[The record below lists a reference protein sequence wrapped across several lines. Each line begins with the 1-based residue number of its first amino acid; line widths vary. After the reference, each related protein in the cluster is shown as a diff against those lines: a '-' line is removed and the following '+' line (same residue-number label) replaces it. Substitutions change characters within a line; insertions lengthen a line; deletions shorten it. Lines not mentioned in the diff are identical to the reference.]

1 MKNLDKANEWL
12 QRAKSNMARA
22 KAGRVSPDILNED
35 LCYDAQQAV
44 EKAFKSVC
52 IIHEIVF
59 PKTHDIA
66 YLIELLEKGSVE
78 VPENL
83 QNAKILTGYAVETRY
98 PGDYEPVDEED
109 LMRLKAS
116 YRRVYNEGTEYEAVE
131 EFGRFLTSRQLKVK
145 QKTNNVAGLQIA
157 DLVAHPSYRATLA
170 RKNKQSL
177 PLNFGGEIAQ
187 ILEKE
192 KYYRSPNG
200 RIDGWGRKCLP

>member
-22 KAGRVSPDILNED
+22 KAGRVSPDILYED

-66 YLIELLEKGSVE
+66 YLIELLEKGGVE

-83 QNAKILTGYAVETRY
+83 KNAKILTGYAVETRY

-109 LMRLKAS
+109 LRKA
-116 YRRVYNEGTEYEAVE
+116 
-131 EFGRFLTSRQLKVK
+131 
-145 QKTNNVAGLQIA
+145 I
-157 DLVAHPSYRATLA
+157 
-170 RKNKQSL
+170 
-177 PLNFGGEIAQ
+177 EIA
-187 ILEKE
+187 KE
-192 KYYRSPNG
+192 VLKWVKKEMDEGQRPPDPQKS
-200 RIDGWGRKCLP
+200 LFE

>member
-22 KAGRVSPDILNED
+22 KAGRVSTDILNED

-52 IIHEIVF
+52 IIHEIIF

-66 YLIELLEKGSVE
+66 YLIELLEKGGVK

-109 LMRLKAS
+109 LRKAVAIAKEVLKW
-116 YRRVYNEGTEYEAVE
+116 VKKKIDEGQ
-131 EFGRFLTSRQLKVK
+131 RPPDP
-145 QKTNNVAGLQIA
+145 QK
-157 DLVAHPSYRATLA
+157 
-170 RKNKQSL
+170 SL
-177 PLNFGGEIAQ
+177 FE
-187 ILEKE
+187 
-192 KYYRSPNG
+192 R
-200 RIDGWGRKCLP
+200 W

>member
-22 KAGRVSPDILNED
+22 KAGRVSPDILYED

-52 IIHEIVF
+52 IIHLIVF

-66 YLIELLEKGSVE
+66 YLIELLEKGGVK

-109 LMRLKAS
+109 LRKAIEI
-116 YRRVYNEGTEYEAVE
+116 V
-131 EFGRFLTSRQLKVK
+131 KVK
-145 QKTNNVAGLQIA
+145 WFE
-157 DLVAHPSYRATLA
+157 P
-170 RKNKQSL
+170 NKGDAKSACRSL
-177 PLNFGGEIAQ
+177 E
-187 ILEKE
+187 
-192 KYYRSPNG
+192 S
-200 RIDGWGRKCLP
+200 

>member
-22 KAGRVSPDILNED
+22 KAGRVSPDILYED

-66 YLIELLEKGSVE
+66 YLIELLEKGGVE

-109 LMRLKAS
+109 LRKA
-116 YRRVYNEGTEYEAVE
+116 
-131 EFGRFLTSRQLKVK
+131 
-145 QKTNNVAGLQIA
+145 I
-157 DLVAHPSYRATLA
+157 
-170 RKNKQSL
+170 
-177 PLNFGGEIAQ
+177 EIAKEV
-187 ILEKE
+187 LEWVKKE
-192 KYYRSPNG
+192 MDKGQRPPDPQKS
-200 RIDGWGRKCLP
+200 LFE

>member
-1 MKNLDKANEWL
+1 MKNLDKANDWL

-22 KAGRVSPDILNED
+22 KAGRVSPDILYED

-66 YLIELLEKGSVE
+66 YLIELLEKGGVE

-98 PGDYEPVDEED
+98 PGDYEPVNED
-109 LMRLKAS
+109 DLRKA
-116 YRRVYNEGTEYEAVE
+116 
-131 EFGRFLTSRQLKVK
+131 
-145 QKTNNVAGLQIA
+145 I
-157 DLVAHPSYRATLA
+157 
-170 RKNKQSL
+170 
-177 PLNFGGEIAQ
+177 EIA
-187 ILEKE
+187 KE
-192 KYYRSPNG
+192 VLKWVKKEMDKGQRPPDPQKS
-200 RIDGWGRKCLP
+200 LFE

>member
-22 KAGRVSPDILNED
+22 KAGRVSPEILYED

-44 EKAFKSVC
+44 EKAFKSIC

-66 YLIELLEKGSVE
+66 YLIELLEKGGVE

-83 QNAKILTGYAVETRY
+83 QNSKILTGYAVETRY

-109 LMRLKAS
+109 LRKA
-116 YRRVYNEGTEYEAVE
+116 
-131 EFGRFLTSRQLKVK
+131 
-145 QKTNNVAGLQIA
+145 I
-157 DLVAHPSYRATLA
+157 
-170 RKNKQSL
+170 
-177 PLNFGGEIAQ
+177 EIAKKVMAWVK
-187 ILEKE
+187 KE
-192 KYYRSPNG
+192 MDKGQRPPDPQKS
-200 RIDGWGRKCLP
+200 LFE

>member
-22 KAGRVSPDILNED
+22 KAGRVSPEILYED

-66 YLIELLEKGSVE
+66 YLIELLEKGGVE

-109 LMRLKAS
+109 LRKA
-116 YRRVYNEGTEYEAVE
+116 
-131 EFGRFLTSRQLKVK
+131 
-145 QKTNNVAGLQIA
+145 I
-157 DLVAHPSYRATLA
+157 
-170 RKNKQSL
+170 
-177 PLNFGGEIAQ
+177 EIAKKV
-187 ILEKE
+187 LKWVKKE
-192 KYYRSPNG
+192 MDKGQRPPDPQKS
-200 RIDGWGRKCLP
+200 LFE